1 METFTNRNGLKL
13 AYKFSI
19 KNPEDKRIY
28 IVLQSV
34 FFDMDFLIYSFFS
47 QNLEVNTFRFDFP
60 GNGKSDGEFTYAGH
74 ISEAGDIDDVVK
86 FLVSRGY
93 IVEGIIGHS
102 KSASVSIIY
111 SALYGEVKTIIA
123 IAPVFFKGLI
133 PDYMAQRDAIIN
145 SNGEVLRYAF
155 GCTRKMI
162 QEILKIDMKYYCQ
175 RARNNIYILQGYD
188 DENIE
193 YSDSLEFVKEL
204 GGRCKGH
211 FGLNCDHMLTGVL
224 DDVVTIISQIIR
236 DS

>member
-28 IVLQSV
+28 IVCQFA

-60 GNGKSDGEFTYAGH
+60 GNGKSDGEFTFAGH
-74 ISEAGDIDDVVK
+74 VSQAGDIDDAVK

-102 KSASVSIIY
+102 KSATVSIIY
-111 SALYGEVKTIIA
+111 SALYGEVNTIFA
-123 IAPVFFKGLI
+123 IAPNFLNGLL
-133 PDYMAQRDAIIN
+133 PAFMAQHDAIIS
-145 SNGEVLRYAF
+145 SNGEIVRYAF
-155 GCTRKMI
+155 GCTREMA

-175 RARNNIYILQGYD
+175 RARGNIYILHGYD
-188 DENIE
+188 DEIIA
-193 YSDSLEFVKEL
+193 YSNSLEFVKEL
-204 GGRCKGH
+204 RGRCKGH

-224 DDVVTIISQIIR
+224 DDVVTIINKIIR
-236 DS
+236 DG